1 MHRHCCP
8 VCTPPQGWTPIGKDA
23 ANFTNTLSEPRA
35 RTLKTRGVLMVQ
47 IPIAAP
53 QIPTGGWRW
62 LSSPPDPALDDLTW
76 VIDGS
81 RKYATSWT
89 LSTTGCGV
97 AVLNAEGALI
107 AYATATPPAWVRTA
121 GAAEA
126 WALLLTLR
134 HNPFIPDILTD
145 CMSLLHAAKA
155 GPLAAAAAKNTDARI
170 WSQIT
175 DVTGGCYKELAQ
187 RLVWMPAH
195 TSATESETRV
205 KSNGKG
211 LTTTE
216 WRANQLA
223 DALAKKGASCSALRA
238 AADKLIKAAGN
249 ALLQSAARLGVVTL
263 AANNHVTETINEH
276 GVKIRIVKRDSSAVP
291 AETALAQTHRKETKA
306 AALESKQAKAP
317 APPAAAAPLV
327 PPTLPQA
334 QARKRKQDEARRRS
348 TEATH
353 LSAALATAV
362 ASASTSCKPQTITAA
377 ERLEALR
384 RRRGL

>member
-1 MHRHCCP
+1 
-8 VCTPPQGWTPIGKDA
+8 
-23 ANFTNTLSEPRA
+23 
-35 RTLKTRGVLMVQ
+35 
-47 IPIAAP
+47 
-53 QIPTGGWRW
+53 
-62 LSSPPDPALDDLTW
+62 
-76 VIDGS
+76 
-81 RKYATSWT
+81 
-89 LSTTGCGV
+89 
-97 AVLNAEGALI
+97 
-107 AYATATPPAWVRTA
+107 
-121 GAAEA
+121 
-126 WALLLTLR
+126 
-134 HNPFIPDILTD
+134 
-145 CMSLLHAAKA
+145 
-155 GPLAAAAAKNTDARI
+155 
-170 WSQIT
+170 
-175 DVTGGCYKELAQ
+175 
-187 RLVWMPAH
+187 MPAH

-223 DALAKKGASCSALRA
+223 DALAKKGASSSALRA

-249 ALLQSAARLGVVTL
+249 TLLQSAARLGVVTL
-263 AANNHVTETINEH
+263 AANNNVTETINEH